1 MPELLEGE
9 YLEMVAQL
17 KDRYDEIT
25 AKLDRIELLEL
36 DMKKDLIT
44 AYGVVRMLDHLIST
58 SHIPYDNEVI
68 TIVEVLRGLM
78 SDTMDR
84 HIFNI
89 SEAN

>member
-1 MPELLEGE
+1 MLEGE
-9 YLEMVAQL
+9 YLLLADQL
-17 KDRYDEIT
+17 KQKYDDIT

-89 SEAN
+89 TEAN

>member
-1 MPELLEGE
+1 MLEGE
-9 YLEMVAQL
+9 YLLLADQL
-17 KDRYDEIT
+17 KQKYDDIT

-44 AYGVVRMLDHLIST
+44 AYGVVRMLDHLISN
-58 SHIPYDNEVI
+58 SHVPYDNEVI

-78 SDTMDR
+78 SNAMDR

-89 SEAN
+89 EEAN

>member
-1 MPELLEGE
+1 MLEGE
-9 YLEMVAQL
+9 YLLLADQL
-17 KDRYDEIT
+17 KQKYDDIT

-58 SHIPYDNEVI
+58 SHIPYDNEII

-78 SDTMDR
+78 SNAMDR

-89 SEAN
+89 EEAN

>member
-1 MPELLEGE
+1 MLEGE
-9 YLEMVAQL
+9 YLLLADQL
-17 KDRYDEIT
+17 KQKYDDIT

-84 HIFNI
+84 HILNI
-89 SEAN
+89 TEAN